1 MQRILCVFIHFVK
14 EFVVSRQFDM
24 SADHFAQCEPDWI
37 AASGYTEPSQG
48 DWVAQLLAASNE
60 SAESLAATEPEPIMQ
75 TDHLKTFYLDIV
87 KYGLQYAYQ
96 KCVLKDGATAEVLEN
111 FKAPRPQ
118 SKTAKPKKVVIVG
131 AGLSGLVAGYELVR
145 AGHNVQIL
153 EMQHR
158 VGGRIKTVSSE
169 SFYPGLWSDG
179 KAVLYIVNCMHL
191 FKALISLLG
200 LQSF

>member
-118 SKTAKPKKVVIVG
+118 SKTAKPKKSGYRWGRLVG
-131 AGLSGLVAGYELVR
+131 SCSR
-145 AGHNVQIL
+145 I
-153 EMQHR
+153 R
-158 VGGRIKTVSSE
+158 VGSSG
-169 SFYPGLWSDG
+169 SQRSDTG
-179 KAVLYIVNCMHL
+179 NAAQGWRKNKDGV
-191 FKALISLLG
+191 KRELLPWTMVRR
-200 LQSF
+200 